1 MASQQVLK
9 IYIPRILGNVG
20 RKRLIDTFDQ
30 RGIGKVFY
38 LDMYS
43 KKNENNNLYS
53 FAFLNIKMYTGKS
66 AKDLMH
72 ELNSNGYTRL
82 NYDSNP
88 KLYWEIKPHVDRL
101 CRSPKSVSSRS
112 TSPDSL
118 QATSPVTIQ
127 ATSPDKICA
136 LKPTAIPFKPQKNI
150 SEDFRNASV
159 RSRANTVTSVEEV
172 FERPVNSISNQD
184 RLDLID
190 EFNEIEKELFDIE
203 RLDYNDDT
211 DSIVTQPSDNYY
223 ELWTGKYT
231 PFSASYN
238 L

>member
-20 RKRLIDTFDQ
+20 RKKLIDTFDQ

-43 KKNENNNLYS
+43 KTNENNKLYS
-53 FAFLNIKMYTGKS
+53 FAFLNINLYTGKS
-66 AKDLMH
+66 AKDLMY
-72 ELNSNGYTRL
+72 ELNVNGYTRL

-118 QATSPVTIQ
+118 QSTSPVTVQATSPVTIQ
-127 ATSPDKICA
+127 PTSPVTIMSIIPDNFCA
-136 LKPTAIPFKPQKNI
+136 LKPTAVPFKPQKI
-150 SEDFRNASV
+150 M
-159 RSRANTVTSVEEV
+159 T
-172 FERPVNSISNQD
+172 ERPVNSISNQD

-190 EFNEIEKELFDIE
+190 EFNEIEKELFDSE

-223 ELWTGKYT
+223 GLWTGKYT
-231 PFSASYN
+231 PFSAIYN